1 MSKDGFFGDIFDSP
15 DDDPLL
21 QSDPD
26 RSPSASDDVET
37 PSWMDDDSFMDDGTE
52 DTYDDVP
59 VEMQEVVVAP
69 NDGNDTLDQI
79 NEAIDHGWRLA
90 HITLTDKQRAA
101 VPAGEASPRFVVTI
115 ERDIPRSLFD
125 FGPNR

>member
-21 QSDPD
+21 KSDADRDDPVPD
-26 RSPSASDDVET
+26 DFDT
-37 PSWMDDDSFMDDGTE
+37 PSWMDGTDRDVDGAGE
-52 DTYDDVP
+52 GP
-59 VEMQEVVVAP
+59 VEMQEVEVAP
-69 NDGNDTLDQI
+69 GDGNDNLDRI

-90 HITLTDKQRAA
+90 HITLTEKQPSS
-101 VPAGEASPRFVVTI
+101 VSNGSSPCFVVTI

-125 FGPNR
+125 FGSNP